1 MINKNYRPKRG
12 SRRNTI
18 LETFERYGGMTFDV
32 FLRKCGDFNFSK
44 PWDLKGELNT
54 LVKLGCLDFKDG
66 VYFPKD
72 RTDELVIPDNLVPSR
87 EAIPF
92 KPLKTFLPK
101 ESPRGQKIE
110 CREFKICKSN
120 IKVQNPNNI

>member
-1 MINKNYRPKRG
+1 ME
-12 SRRNTI
+12 TI
-18 LETFERYGGMTFDV
+18 ERHGGMTFDV

-54 LVKLGCLDFKDG
+54 LVRLGCLDFKDDI
-66 VYFPKD
+66 YFPKD
-72 RTDELVIPDNLVPSR
+72 RTDEVVMQDNIVPSR
-87 EAIPF
+87 EPMPF

-101 ESPRGQKIE
+101 ESPRGQPIE
-110 CREFKICKSN
+110 QRTFQICKSN